1 MRFTPATSFTIRLE
15 RLVEDVIRDA
25 RPVSGHKVARGDAAQ
40 RESVIVSAAVAHDAD
55 RAGVGQNGEVLV
67 DLSVQTCICDL
78 LTENR
83 IRLAQNVALLLG
95 DLAGDADAETGTR
108 NGWRIT
114 RYFGRPSSKPS

>member
-1 MRFTPATSFTIRLE
+1 MSVFKAFQPIIFTFFSFPLDRSGGLGGDIVHDAVYAGDLVYDTAGG
-15 RLVEDVIRDA
+15 LVEDVIRDA

-67 DLSVQTCICDL
+67 DLGVQTCICDL

-83 IRLAQNVALLLG
+83 VRLA
-95 DLAGDADAETGTR
+95 
-108 NGWRIT
+108 
-114 RYFGRPSSKPS
+114 